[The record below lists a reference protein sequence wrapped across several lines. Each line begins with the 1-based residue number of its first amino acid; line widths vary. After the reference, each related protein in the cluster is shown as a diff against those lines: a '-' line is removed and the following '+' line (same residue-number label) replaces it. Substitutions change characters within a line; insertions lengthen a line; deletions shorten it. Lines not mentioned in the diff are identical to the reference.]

1 MKRRHFVAGFGL
13 AGALVVGWG
22 LLPPRSRLGGR
33 HTLPETEGAV
43 NLNGWLRVAGDGS
56 VQLAMPKAEMGQGVH
71 TALAMLVAEELS
83 LPLAAVRLVD
93 AGTDTLYG
101 NVPAAVDSMLWFEPA
116 ESEPGR
122 EAPLVRST
130 RWLLGK
136 TARELG
142 VSATGGSSSVA
153 DLWPVLPWAAATA
166 RAQLLGAA
174 SLQWKLPVAE
184 LQLADGVVSHP
195 SGPRAHFGE
204 LAKAAAITPAGE
216 VALRPRRAWTLVGT
230 TPPRIDLPAK
240 VNGRAVFGLDV
251 RQPGQVY
258 AVIVMSAQLDGRP
271 GRVDAGAALALP
283 GVERVVRVPPMAGAP
298 EALAVVAR
306 STWHAMQGARALQV
320 EWRPPPVPVADSA
333 AIERALDTA
342 ADDALAGRAGFAFR
356 DRGTALKVAGARR
369 VVAQYR
375 APYLAHA
382 TMEPMNCTAR
392 VKDGRVTLWAPTQ
405 VPTFARAIAAQVAEV
420 DVDAVDLHL
429 TYLGGGFGRRLEVDF
444 IGQAVRVA
452 VECGGRPVQL
462 VWPREMDFAHDF
474 YRPAAAASLRAE
486 LDADGRLLAIACGTA
501 GDAIMPRYYGRVFP
515 LLAAPVDL
523 PDKTTAEGLFDLPY
537 ALPHLR
543 VAHVATQ
550 HRVPVGSWRSVG
562 HSQNAFFAESFVDE
576 IAHAS
581 ASDPVAW
588 RLARLDHLPRH
599 AAVLRRVAEAAGW
612 GTPLPAGRARGVA
625 LHESFNAVVGMVVEA
640 GLVPAADGR
649 ARPRVQR
656 VVVALDCGSVV
667 HPGIVVQQVE
677 SAVMFGLAAALGH
690 RIDIVDGAVQQ
701 RNFPDHAPLALAETP
716 RIEVHLLASERAPG
730 GVGEPATPPVAP
742 ALANALFGLTG
753 RRLRALP
760 LVL

>member
-1 MKRRHFVAGFGL
+1 MKRRHVVAGFGL

-22 LLPPRSRLGGR
+22 LLPPRSRLGNR
-33 HTLPETEGAV
+33 HTLPERDGAV
-43 NLNGWLRVAGDGS
+43 NLNGWLRVGDDGE

-71 TALAMLVAEELS
+71 TALAMLVAEELA
-83 LPLAAVRLVD
+83 LPLAAIRLVD
-93 AGTDTLYG
+93 AGADTLYG
-101 NVPAAVDSMLWFEPA
+101 NLPAAVDAMLWFEPA

-122 EAPLVRST
+122 EVPSVRAT

-136 TARELG
+136 TVRELG

-174 SLQWKLPVAE
+174 SLQWKLPVDE
-184 LQLADGVVSHP
+184 LLCEGGIVSHA
-195 SGPRAHFGE
+195 SGQRAHFGE
-204 LAKAAAITPAGE
+204 LAKAAAITPPGD
-216 VALRPRRAWTLVGT
+216 VALRPRNAWKLVGT
-230 TPPRIDLPAK
+230 QPPRTDLPAK
-240 VNGRAVFGLDV
+240 VNGSAVFGLDV
-251 RQPGQVY
+251 RQPGQVF
-258 AVIVMSAQLDGRP
+258 AVVVMSTQLHGRP
-271 GRVDAGAALALP
+271 GRVDASAALALP
-283 GVERVVRVPPMAGAP
+283 GVERVVRLPPLAGAP

-306 STWHAMQGARALQV
+306 STWHAMQGARALDV
-320 EWRPPPVPVADSA
+320 EWRPAPGEAPDSE
-333 AIERALDTA
+333 AIARSLSVA
-342 ADDALAGRAGFAFR
+342 ADAALRGETGFAFR
-356 DRGTALKVAGARR
+356 DRGSALKVAGARR

-382 TMEPMNCTAR
+382 TMEPMNCTAQ
-392 VKDGRVTLWAPTQ
+392 VKDGRVALWAPTQ
-405 VPTFARAIAAQVAEV
+405 VPSFARAIAAQVAEV
-420 DVDAVDLHL
+420 PEANVDLHL

-462 VWPREMDFAHDF
+462 VWPREADFAHDY

-501 GDAIMPRYYGRVFP
+501 GDAIMPRYYERVFP

-543 VAHVATQ
+543 VVHAATR

-599 AAVLRRVAEAAGW
+599 AAVLRRVAEAAAW
-612 GTPLPAGRARGVA
+612 GTPAPAGRARGVA
-625 LHESFNAVVGMVVEA
+625 LHESFNAIV
-640 GLVPAADGR
+640 GLVAEVGLVETPGGA
-649 ARPRVQR
+649 PRLRVHR
-656 VVVALDCGSVV
+656 VVVAIDCGSVV
-667 HPGIVVQQVE
+667 HPGIVRQQVE
-677 SAVMFGLAAALGH
+677 SAVMFGLAAALQQ

-701 RNFPDHAPLALAETP
+701 RNFPDHAPLTLADTP
-716 RIEVHLLASERAPG
+716 AIEVHLVASERPPG
-730 GVGEPATPPVAP
+730 GAGEPATPPVAP
-742 ALANALFGLTG
+742 AVANALFALTG
-753 RRLRALP
+753 RRLRTLP
-760 LVL
+760 LVP